1 MSGLRRTRAQPPSLA
16 GLASPA
22 ESPTG
27 GFWLAV
33 RRRRGPC
40 GWPYDV
46 DRGLL
51 VGRTPPVGQPE
62 TPCQQHLANQ
72 KPPVSSTWPTRNP
85 LSASGAGE
93 DEARGGDAG
102 AGGDE
107 DVLGVGDLV
116 DRRAADLADR
126 LGDAVHAVD
135 VGLAELTAVGVQGQP
150 AADLDRAVGDER
162 GGLAPAAE
170 AELLELH

>member
-1 MSGLRRTRAQPPSLA
+1 MSGLRRTRAQPQSLA

-51 VGRTPPVGQPE
+51 VGRTTPVGQPE

-85 LSASGAGE
+85 LSAA
-93 DEARGGDAG
+93 
-102 AGGDE
+102 
-107 DVLGVGDLV
+107 L
-116 DRRAADLADR
+116 
-126 LGDAVHAVD
+126 
-135 VGLAELTAVGVQGQP
+135 GQP
-150 AADLDRAVGDER
+150 ETPCQRQGRERMRPEVGT
-162 GGLAPAAE
+162 P
-170 AELLELH
+170 